1 MTPKDPVVGPADGR
15 PGQNIMIYKGLEI
28 TRVLS
33 QEFAGEFKA
42 GEPWPGQ
49 RLAEL
54 AFRFM
59 KPEEILEEK
68 AWKRRHLPTWRILS
82 IKIILRDSTFQRQV
96 IHLPSKKAAISKGNV
111 WGVFSLDTQKIIMY
125 IHFT

>member
-1 MTPKDPVVGPADGR
+1 
-15 PGQNIMIYKGLEI
+15 MIYKGLEI

-68 AWKRRHLPTWRILS
+68 APADMENPINKDHPQGF
-82 IKIILRDSTFQRQV
+82 D
-96 IHLPSKKAAISKGNV
+96 ISKASHPFAIEKSGYFERQCL
-111 WGVFSLDTQKIIMY
+111 GGFFS
-125 IHFT
+125 